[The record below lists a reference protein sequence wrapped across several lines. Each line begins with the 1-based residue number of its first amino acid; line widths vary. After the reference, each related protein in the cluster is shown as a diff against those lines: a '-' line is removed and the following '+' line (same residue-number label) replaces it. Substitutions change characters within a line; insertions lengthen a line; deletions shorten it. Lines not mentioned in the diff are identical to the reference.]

1 MHKRAR
7 EFSRRSVHRSG
18 DNAFVVG
25 PTRGEGERGGG
36 GEGERGTGGE
46 DVALRDKRAVLL
58 NSTRSLK

>member
-25 PTRGEGERGGG
+25 PTRGKGEGGG
-36 GEGERGTGGE
+36 KRVREGRRGCGAERQAGRVT
-46 DVALRDKRAVLL
+46 
-58 NSTRSLK
+58 

>member
-18 DNAFVVG
+18 DKAFVVG
-25 PTRGEGERGGG
+25 PTYGGG
-36 GEGERGTGGE
+36 N
-46 DVALRDKRAVLL
+46 VALKDKRAVLL

>member
-18 DNAFVVG
+18 DKAFVVG
-25 PTRGEGERGGG
+25 PTYG
-36 GEGERGTGGE
+36 
-46 DVALRDKRAVLL
+46 DVALKDKRAVLL

>member
-25 PTRGEGERGGG
+25 PTRGEGGR
-36 GEGERGTGGE
+36 EGERGKGGE

>member
-36 GEGERGTGGE
+36 ERESEGREERMW
-46 DVALRDKRAVLL
+46 R
-58 NSTRSLK
+58 